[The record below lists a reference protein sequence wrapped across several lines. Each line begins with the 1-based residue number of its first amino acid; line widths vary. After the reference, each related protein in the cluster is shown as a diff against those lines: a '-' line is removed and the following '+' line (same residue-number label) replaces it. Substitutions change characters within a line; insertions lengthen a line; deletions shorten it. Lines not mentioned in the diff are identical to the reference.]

1 MKGAGVGWWIQGSR
15 GEVQVI
21 GGMGQEHR
29 GEEIRGVVIG

>member
-1 MKGAGVGWWIQGSR
+1 MKGAVVGWWIQEGR
-15 GEVQVI
+15 GEVRVT